1 MVDRCRHRT
10 APDPLP
16 DGSGSFG
23 VPRALVAL
31 AAQVIQA
38 RDPDR
43 FDLLYRLVW
52 RAQAGEP
59 VLEQR
64 DDPELTRA
72 RHLALAVRAEAHRM
86 RTHLR
91 FLAVPD
97 TNATPPGPTPPDPR
111 HPGPRCISAGTRQ
124 RISCWKRTPSSSP
137 TASPSS
143 TSPS

>member
-1 MVDRCRHRT
+1 MPRIVLARETDWDGWRT
-10 APDPLP
+10 ATRAHVLAGTPPETLSWSVGAP
-16 DGSGSFG
+16 AEPAPETPVPQGTGSFG

-31 AAQVIQA
+31 AAQTIQA
-38 RDPDR
+38 RDPAR

-72 RHLALAVRAEAHRM
+72 RRLALGVRAEAHRM

-91 FLAVPD
+91 FLPLAD
-97 TNATPPGPTPPDPR
+97 T
-111 HPGPRCISAGTRQ
+111 H
-124 RISCWKRTPSSSP
+124 
-137 TASPSS
+137 
-143 TSPS
+143 